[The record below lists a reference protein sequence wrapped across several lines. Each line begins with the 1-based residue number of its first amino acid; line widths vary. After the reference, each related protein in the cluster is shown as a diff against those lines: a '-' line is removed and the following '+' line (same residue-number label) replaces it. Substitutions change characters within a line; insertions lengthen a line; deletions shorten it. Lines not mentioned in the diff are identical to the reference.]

1 MPFTDI
7 ILSILPGLIMV
18 GIAFATFG
26 LMYVAKKP
34 IIVVSGLLIKAKSS
48 GGETARNSV
57 AGILGCECIS
67 VGILCTTEW
76 LFNYSISFWWG
87 IAAGFLAT
95 LIYLFVENIQDA
107 SKKKLGEAV
116 DELSDNAISAD
127 ALKAYIAEAVKNAEE
142 ADGVKLDDKV
152 KAVATAVIGAVTT
165 KN

>member
-1 MPFTDI
+1 MKQLGTP
-7 ILSILPGLIMV
+7 LQ
-18 GIAFATFG
+18 A
-26 LMYVAKKP
+26 
-34 IIVVSGLLIKAKSS
+34 SS
-48 GGETARNSV
+48 
-57 AGILGCECIS
+57 ECIS

-107 SKKKLGEAV
+107 SRKKLGEAV

-152 KAVATAVIGAVTT
+152 KAVATAVIGAVST